1 MALCLDIKLH
11 DGTALPSLTRAQARE
26 LYDILREEFEPPP
39 SHPATLKMLPG
50 DRAGISPPKPTFP
63 RNPWE
68 RTRLPTDERWIDV
81 PLPDR
86 HGWTVTC

>member
-1 MALCLDIKLH
+1 MIQLDIKLH
-11 DGTALPSLTRAQARE
+11 DGTALPSLTRTQARE

-39 SHPATLKMLPG
+39 SHPAILKMPE
-50 DRAGISPPKPTFP
+50 RVIPQAPPKPTFP

>member
-11 DGTALPSLTRAQARE
+11 DGTALPSLTRTQARE

-39 SHPATLKMLPG
+39 SHPAILKMPE
-50 DRAGISPPKPTFP
+50 RVIPQAPPKPTFP